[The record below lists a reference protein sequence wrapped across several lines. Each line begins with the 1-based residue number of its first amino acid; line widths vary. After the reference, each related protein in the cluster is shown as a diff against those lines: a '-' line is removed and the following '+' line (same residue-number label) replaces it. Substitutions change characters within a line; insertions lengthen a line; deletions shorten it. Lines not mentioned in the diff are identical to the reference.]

1 MIWWPDVMRHE
12 EIQDTAAG
20 RFVLGSRIAPSF
32 ARTSELHRIV
42 RLIADGTSVEI
53 VGTRFS
59 GRTELLRR
67 LVVSLESA
75 GRMTVAIRGIGERLA
90 FEAIR
95 LGLGPDSYI
104 RKTNSANPATPG
116 SSALSQLTSH
126 LGTGPS
132 AILIDDADLLDDASW
147 SVVEAAHKTLGTPV
161 VAVTLRR
168 PSSDDSRNR
177 LARMAS
183 PVAQHAVS
191 PLPRVAIH
199 DLLESRL
206 SGQVSAAATSRIH
219 VDSAGIP
226 GIATAIA
233 DAAQRSGAMRRSGSV
248 WTCETDVWSRELNG
262 TFEALL
268 LSFRHEI
275 REALQVLAM
284 TGHTEIV
291 RAAELVG
298 RDRVEYLE
306 DSGLISVFALQRRL
320 RFEICPPGLRD
331 YFTNLDGVAR
341 KSWRAG
347 ESGSFLG
354 SKTGLAS
361 VRRVGETSA
370 ARMFSDRMFSD
381 RMFSDRMSSDRMS
394 AGGRGVAITDTVQIL
409 NEQLGGL
416 SAALSDSAVG
426 EVIARTSLSDVAI
439 EHELEFRHL
448 HSRWLVASGAPREAV
463 LGALTPSKVADDPLG
478 SALACLRQTVLLEQ
492 DGTNGRHVLD
502 LAASPAGADIGNL
515 TARVCT
521 GFAHVIS
528 ARCEEALAFVADFPA
543 DAPRFLRT
551 HADYVHGLA
560 LYGSGRAAE
569 AADWAAT
576 RIDAAVHDRD
586 PAALVAHSYVA
597 ALSHAAMGRFEESA
611 EVAALAISSQVRS
624 CGLLFSPERALFA
637 TAAVVAL
644 RSGSR
649 TSAAAYQDRLA
660 QLPLYSE
667 ALPVGAPEFVDAARM
682 AVEGDARGA
691 ARTYARAGL
700 RLDGNGFAL
709 AAGGAFMLSLLSEYD
724 PRIGQEFRHRAERM
738 GGPLFAALLDGR
750 AAGHAR
756 DHEGLVDAARRLRQ
770 HDAVREALRC
780 FTEARRLLRKSGDVS
795 GAEAVYAEIEDLLGS
810 AVPEF
815 ETAGVRGDSRLG
827 ITRREK
833 EIIALV
839 SEGLVNSDIAERV
852 GISVRTVET
861 HLRNIRRKTGAAD
874 REALRLFDAV

>member
-1 MIWWPDVMRHE
+1 MIWWPDVVRHE
-12 EIQDTAAG
+12 EIQDTAEG

-32 ARTSELHRIV
+32 ARTRELHRIV

-75 GRMTVAIRGIGERLA
+75 GRMTVAIRGIGERLQL
-90 FEAIR
+90 EAIR
-95 LGLGPDSYI
+95 LGLGPDSHI
-104 RKTNSANPATPG
+104 RKTNPASHATPG
-116 SSALSQLTSH
+116 SSALSQLTAH

-132 AILIDDADLLDDASW
+132 AILIDDAEFLDDASW

-168 PSSDDSRNR
+168 PPSDESRNR

-183 PVAQHAVS
+183 PVTQQVVS
-191 PLPRVAIH
+191 PLPRAAIH
-199 DLLESRL
+199 DLLESRV
-206 SGQVSAAATSRIH
+206 SGRVSAALTSRIH

-226 GIATAIA
+226 GIVTAIV

-248 WTCETDVWSRELNG
+248 WTCETDVWSSELNG

-275 REALQVLAM
+275 REALEVLAM
-284 TGHTEIV
+284 AGHGDIV
-291 RAAELVG
+291 EAAELVG

-306 DSGLISVFALQRRL
+306 AAGLISVFALQGRH

-331 YFTNLDGVAR
+331 YFTNLDGSAR

-347 ESGSFLG
+347 EAGSVLG
-354 SKTGLAS
+354 SKAKLDSGA
-361 VRRVGETSA
+361 RIDAASA
-370 ARMFSDRMFSD
+370 AGRFSDRTFAD
-381 RMFSDRMSSDRMS
+381 RIFAS
-394 AGGRGVAITDTVQIL
+394 GRGLTITDAVQIL
-409 NEQLGGL
+409 NEHLGGP
-416 SAALSDSAVG
+416 SATLSDSEMG
-426 EVIARTSLSDVAI
+426 DVIARTSLSDAAI
-439 EHELEFRHL
+439 EDELEFRHL

-463 LGALTPSKVADDPLG
+463 LGALTPSKVADDSLRRALG
-478 SALACLRQTVLLEQ
+478 YLRQTVLLEQ
-492 DGTNGRHVLD
+492 DGTGGCHLLD
-502 LAASPAGADIGNL
+502 VAPSQADADIGNL
-515 TARVCT
+515 TARVCA
-521 GFAHVIS
+521 GLAHAIT
-528 ARCEEALAFVADFPA
+528 ARGNEALAFVADFPA

-551 HADYVHGLA
+551 HADYARGLA

-569 AADWAAT
+569 AADWAAS
-576 RIDAAVHDRD
+576 RIDLALHDRD
-586 PAALVAHSYVA
+586 PASLVAHSYVA
-597 ALSHAAMGRFEESA
+597 ALSHAAGGRFEESA

-660 QLPLYSE
+660 QLPLCSE
-667 ALPVGAPEFVDAARM
+667 ALPVGAPEFADAARL
-682 AVEGDARGA
+682 AVGGDTRGA
-691 ARTYARAGL
+691 ARMYARVGR

-709 AAGGAFMLSLLSEYD
+709 AAGSALMLSLLSEYD

-750 AAGHAR
+750 GAGHAR
-756 DHEGLVDAARRLRQ
+756 DHEGLVDAARRLRE

-795 GAEAVYAEIEDLLGS
+795 RAEAVYAEIEDLLGS

-839 SEGLVNSDIAERV
+839 SEGLANSDIAERV

-874 REALRLFDAV
+874 RDALRLFGAV